1 MASKKET
8 IDDFLNEVVEE
19 QAAAPKKNTAPV
31 VETRSTEAAHEHNF
45 NRTEAKRKGLVS
57 KYRAE
62 RKVAVSISPFYA
74 PYLGSVVRQIVN
86 GIVVDIPCNGQTYY
100 VNETHASHIITKIK
114 RVDAMISRQNK
125 AGDVKNNFE
134 YSPGQL
140 HI

>member
-8 IDDFLNEVVEE
+8 IDAFLDEVVEE
-19 QAAAPKKNTAPV
+19 AAPV
-31 VETRSTEAAHEHNF
+31 VAEKAETKTKLSVEATQEHNF
-45 NRTEAKRKGLVS
+45 NRVEAKRKGLVS
-57 KYRAE
+57 IYRKE
-62 RKVAVSISPFYA
+62 PKVAVSISPFYA
-74 PYLGSVVRQIVN
+74 PYLGNVVRQIVN
-86 GIVVDIPCNGQTYY
+86 GIVVDVPCDGQTYY
-100 VNETHASHIITKIK
+100 INETHASHIITKIK

>member
-8 IDDFLNEVVEE
+8 IDAFLDEVVEE
-19 QAAAPKKNTAPV
+19 ATEEVAPKAPK
-31 VETRSTEAAHEHNF
+31 TKLSTEAAHEHNF
-45 NRTEAKRKGLVS
+45 NRVEAKRKGLVA
-57 KYRAE
+57 KYRQE
-62 RKVAVSISPFYA
+62 PKVAVSISPFYA
-74 PYLGSVVRQIVN
+74 PYLGNVVRQIVN
-86 GIVVDIPCNGQTYY
+86 GIVVDVPCDGQTYY
-100 VNETHASHIITKIK
+100 INETHASHIITKIK

>member
-8 IDDFLNEVVEE
+8 IDAFLDEVVEE
-19 QAAAPKKNTAPV
+19 AAPV
-31 VETRSTEAAHEHNF
+31 VAEKTETKSKLSVEATQEHNF
-45 NRTEAKRKGLVS
+45 NRVEAKRKGLVS
-57 KYRAE
+57 IYRKE
-62 RKVAVSISPFYA
+62 PKVAVSISPFYA
-74 PYLGSVVRQIVN
+74 PYLGNVVRQIVN
-86 GIVVDIPCNGQTYY
+86 GIVVDVPCDGQTYY
-100 VNETHASHIITKIK
+100 INETHASHIITKIK

>member
-8 IDDFLNEVVEE
+8 IDAFLDEVVEE
-19 QAAAPKKNTAPV
+19 AAPKSTKAAV
-31 VETRSTEAAHEHNF
+31 STEAAHEHNF
-45 NRTEAKRKGLVS
+45 NRVEAKRKGLVA
-57 KYRAE
+57 KYRQE
-62 RKVAVSISPFYA
+62 TKVAVSISPFYA
-74 PYLGSVVRQIVN
+74 PYLGNVVRQIVN
-86 GIVVDIPCNGQTYY
+86 GIVVDVPCDGQTYY
-100 VNETHASHIITKIK
+100 INETHASHIITKIK

>member
-8 IDDFLNEVVEE
+8 IDAFLDEVVEE
-19 QAAAPKKNTAPV
+19 AAPKSTKAAV
-31 VETRSTEAAHEHNF
+31 STEAAHEHNF
-45 NRTEAKRKGLVS
+45 NRVEAKRKGLVA
-57 KYRAE
+57 KYRQE
-62 RKVAVSISPFYA
+62 PKVAVSISPFYA
-74 PYLGSVVRQIVN
+74 PYLGNVVRQIVN
-86 GIVVDIPCNGQTYY
+86 GIVVDVPCDGQTYY
-100 VNETHASHIITKIK
+100 INETHASHIITKIK

>member
-8 IDDFLNEVVEE
+8 IDAFLDDVVEE
-19 QAAAPKKNTAPV
+19 ATKEVAPKAAKPKL
-31 VETRSTEAAHEHNF
+31 STEAAHEHNF
-45 NRTEAKRKGLVS
+45 NRTEAKRKGLVAQ
-57 KYRAE
+57 YRKE
-62 RKVAVSISPFYA
+62 PKVAVSISPFYA
-74 PYLGSVVRQIVN
+74 PYLGNVVRQIVN
-86 GIVVDIPCNGQTYY
+86 GIVVDVPCDGQTYY
-100 VNETHASHIITKIK
+100 INETHASHIITKIK

>member
-8 IDDFLNEVVEE
+8 FDAFLDEVVEE
-19 QAAAPKKNTAPV
+19 ATNKV
-31 VETRSTEAAHEHNF
+31 VSEVETKPNKLSVEANAEHNF
-45 NRTEAKRKGLVS
+45 NRVEAKRKGLVS
-57 KYRAE
+57 KYRQE
-62 RKVAVSISPFYA
+62 PKVAVSISPFYA
-74 PYLGSVVRQIVN
+74 PYLGNVVRQIVN
-86 GIVVDIPCNGQTYY
+86 GIVVDVPCDGQTYY
-100 VNETHASHIITKIK
+100 INETHASHIITKIK

>member
-8 IDDFLNEVVEE
+8 IDAFLDEVVEE
-19 QAAAPKKNTAPV
+19 AATKVAPKEAV
-31 VETRSTEAAHEHNF
+31 STEVSHEHNF
-45 NRTEAKRKGLVS
+45 NKTEAKRKSLVAH
-57 KYRAE
+57 YRGE
-62 RKVAVSISPFYA
+62 SKVAVSISPFYA
-74 PYLGSVVRQIVN
+74 PYLGKVVRQIVN
-86 GIVVDIPCNGQTYY
+86 GIVVDVPCDGQTYY
-100 VNETHASHIITKIK
+100 INETHASHIITKIK

>member
-1 MASKKET
+1 MASKKANIDEF
-8 IDDFLNEVVEE
+8 IDDIVEDAAKEVE
-19 QAAAPKKNTAPV
+19 KPV
-31 VETRSTEAAHEHNF
+31 VTTAEVNHERGF
-45 NRTEAKRKGLVS
+45 NKAEMKRKGLVS

-62 RKVAVSISPFYA
+62 QKVAVSISPFYA
-74 PYLGSVVRQIVN
+74 PYLGNVVRQIVN
-86 GIVVDIPCNGQTYY
+86 GIVVDIPCDGQTYY

-114 RVDAMISRQNK
+114 RIDAMISRQNK

>member
-8 IDDFLNEVVEE
+8 IDAFLDEVVEE
-19 QAAAPKKNTAPV
+19 AATEVAPK
-31 VETRSTEAAHEHNF
+31 ETKTQKLSTEAAHEHNF
-45 NRTEAKRKGLVS
+45 NKVEAKRKGLVS
-57 KYRAE
+57 RYRQE
-62 RKVAVSISPFYA
+62 PKVPVSISPFYA
-74 PYLGSVVRQIVN
+74 PYLGNVVRQIVN
-86 GIVVDIPCNGQTYY
+86 GIVVDVPCDGQTYY
-100 VNETHASHIITKIK
+100 INETHASHIITKIK

>member
-8 IDDFLNEVVEE
+8 IDAFLDEVVEE
-19 QAAAPKKNTAPV
+19 ATPVVAPK
-31 VETRSTEAAHEHNF
+31 ETKRSVEAAHEHNF
-45 NRTEAKRKGLVS
+45 NRVEAKRKGLVNI
-57 KYRAE
+57 YRNE
-62 RKVAVSISPFYA
+62 PKVAISISPFYA
-74 PYLGSVVRQIVN
+74 PYLGKVLRQIVN
-86 GIVVDIPCNGQTYY
+86 GIVVDVPCDGQTYY
-100 VNETHASHIITKIK
+100 INETHASHIITKIK

>member
-8 IDDFLNEVVEE
+8 IDAFLDEVVEE
-19 QAAAPKKNTAPV
+19 AAPV
-31 VETRSTEAAHEHNF
+31 VAEKAETKPKLSVEATQEHNF
-45 NRTEAKRKGLVS
+45 NRVEAKRKGLVS
-57 KYRAE
+57 IYRKE
-62 RKVAVSISPFYA
+62 PKVAVSISPFYA
-74 PYLGSVVRQIVN
+74 PYLGNVVRQIVN
-86 GIVVDIPCNGQTYY
+86 GIVVDVPCDGQTYY
-100 VNETHASHIITKIK
+100 INETHASHIITKIK